1 MAQGAPIPRA
11 LVRCAYLAH
20 AAHASTRYARGRK
33 DARWRLRLG
42 TPCQYRVRTKP
53 KAIHYDSPVLQR
65 RPPNPY
71 RNLPH
76 QNPYPAQSKQIGYS
90 SSPSPREGVKG
101 RGSGGNK
108 AEKKEFLYPNP
119 SVEQGINQASSFCAN
134 QSHKA
139 LSALSK
145 P

>member
-1 MAQGAPIPRA
+1 MCSFAALTLHTLHTPRRA
-11 LVRCAYLAH
+11 
-20 AAHASTRYARGRK
+20 TRAGVK

-65 RPPNPY
+65 RPPNPH

-90 SSPSPREGVKG
+90 SSPSPPEGVKG
-101 RGSGGNK
+101 RGEAGDKQADRQKSGGK
-108 AEKKEFLYPNP
+108 
-119 SVEQGINQASSFCAN
+119 
-134 QSHKA
+134 
-139 LSALSK
+139 
-145 P
+145 